1 MSFSIIDETYDNDN
15 DNNSYTSGPYT
26 SDLVQYSLS
35 GFTPTRT
42 LSSKIRDT
50 ISIFDFMT
58 PEQINAVQTNLWSM
72 YDVTTPITNAINF
85 TSIQGCK
92 LFFPPGRYKHTDIT
106 IDMLSSITIEG
117 ASPPHIGPGISGA
130 MSTALIYIGSGNGI
144 TIKNST
150 GSQYTYRFNLMNISI
165 WTSGNSPT
173 VQSLIYCKNIQ
184 ESMFYNVAV
193 ISSTENA
200 VVKGIFFDS
209 AGITHVDYCIVVGC
223 QIGIDFVFSNTSNSN
238 GGVSISRCNIF
249 NNQVAISLGI
259 HYFLYITNNW
269 FEGFK
274 TAILV
279 ENGNSKA
286 RAEAFGVVISN
297 NEFLQS
303 MSKFTDARFL
313 RVSSTDNTK
322 PIRLKLAFF
331 KNWCGNT
338 SGVVMPYAI
347 SFDTASCASI
357 VRVKAEVEGNWIYG
371 VSTAGIYSDSNV
383 PLINYSDNEVQ
394 DAIDGNYVQ
403 QFYGNRNGGHPTR
416 YIAFTT
422 GQISSP
428 SNTSEN
434 TLTTVNLPAYPGLNS
449 SFKLFLFFSAT
460 SNVNTKIIRVRI
472 GTSSG
477 TIINQA
483 DMGTNSSSQLSMNTT
498 ITCRNSHSSQIE
510 TGDFIL
516 SGGVPGTW
524 LNTTA
529 LNMGNP
535 VLLYITVQKV
545 NGTDS
550 VNLETLSCL
559 YLPS

>member
-1 MSFSIIDETYDNDN
+1 MSFNIINE
-15 DNNSYTSGPYT
+15 SYRPYT
-26 SDLVQYSLS
+26 SDLVQYSVLGS
-35 GFTPTRT
+35 NTRRT
-42 LSSKIRDT
+42 LSSKGQDI
-50 ISIFDFMT
+50 ISVFDFMT
-58 PEQINAVQTNLWSM
+58 PEQINAVQTNLWSS
-72 YDVTTPITNAINF
+72 YDLTTPIQNAINF

-92 LFFPPGRYKHTDIT
+92 LFFPPGRYRHTGIV

-117 ASPPHIGPGISGA
+117 ASPPHRGPGISTP
-130 MSTALIYIGSGNGI
+130 MSTALIYTGSGNGL

-150 GSQYTYRFNLMNISI
+150 GTQYTYRFYLSNISFY
-165 WTSGNSPT
+165 TSGDSPT
-173 VQSLIYCKNIQ
+173 VQTLIYCKNIQ
-184 ESMFYNVAV
+184 ESMFYNVAL
-193 ISSTENA
+193 ISSTAN
-200 VVKGIFFDS
+200 VVSKGIFFDS
-209 AGITHVDYCIVVGC
+209 AGIVHVDYCIVVGC
-223 QIGIDFVFSNTSNSN
+223 QIGIDFVFLDTSNSN
-238 GGVSISRCNIF
+238 GGVSITRCNIF

-259 HYFLYITNNW
+259 HYFLYIANNW

-313 RVSSTDNTK
+313 RVSSSDNTK
-322 PIRLKLAFF
+322 PIRLKIAFL

-338 SGVVMPYAI
+338 STVEMPYAI
-347 SFDTASCASI
+347 SFDTASCGSI
-357 VRVKAEVEGNWIYG
+357 VRIKAEIDGNWIYG
-371 VSTAGIYSDSNV
+371 VSTAGIYSDSNI

-394 DAIDGNYVQ
+394 DKIDGNYVQ
-403 QFYGNRNGGHPTR
+403 QFYGNRNGGHPTK
-416 YIAFTT
+416 YISFIN

-449 SFKLFLFFSAT
+449 SFKLSLFFSAT
-460 SNVNTKIIRVRI
+460 PNVNTKIIRVRI
-472 GTSSG
+472 GSSTG

-483 DMGTNSSSQLSMNTT
+483 DMGTNSSSQLSMNTN
-498 ITCRNSHSSQIE
+498 IACRNSHSSQVE
-510 TGDFIL
+510 TGEFIL

-524 LNTTA
+524 LNTTS
-529 LNMGNP
+529 LNMANP
-535 VLLYITVQKV
+535 VLVYITVQKG

-550 VNLETLSCL
+550 INLETLSCL